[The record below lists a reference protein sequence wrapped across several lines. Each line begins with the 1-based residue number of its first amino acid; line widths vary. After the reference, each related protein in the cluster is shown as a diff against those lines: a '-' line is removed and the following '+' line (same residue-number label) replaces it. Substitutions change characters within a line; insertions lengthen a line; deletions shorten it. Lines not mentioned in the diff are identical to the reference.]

1 MVRRLSAEGR
11 AELEA
16 RRERLQL
23 ELRLI
28 EGELRTDQALRLQ
41 AAARPV
47 AGRPSVVGG
56 EPCRFLSREP
66 TRGQKSLTDLP

>member
-1 MVRRLSAEGR
+1 MVRRLSAEER

-28 EGELRTDQALRLQ
+28 EGELGTDLALRLQ
-41 AAARPV
+41 QKARSAAER
-47 AGRPSVVGG
+47 
-56 EPCRFLSREP
+56 
-66 TRGQKSLTDLP
+66 

>member
-1 MVRRLSAEGR
+1 MRRLSAEGR

-28 EGELRTDQALRLQ
+28 EGELRTDKALRLQ
-41 AAARPV
+41 QELRPGASAASGAPARWI
-47 AGRPSVVGG
+47 
-56 EPCRFLSREP
+56 E
-66 TRGQKSLTDLP
+66 